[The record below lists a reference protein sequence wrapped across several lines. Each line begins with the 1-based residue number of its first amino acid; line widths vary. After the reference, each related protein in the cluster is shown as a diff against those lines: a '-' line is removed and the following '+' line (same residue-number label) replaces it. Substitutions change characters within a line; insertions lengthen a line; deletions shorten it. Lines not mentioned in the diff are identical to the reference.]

1 MFKILIIACCTWAL
15 AASQGQFDYA
25 YDYDAPVDA
34 PAPQPIA
41 RGPPPATF
49 QPQARAPAP
58 PRSRPQG
65 NRPPPPVQQSSRLDS
80 LDSFTTPVSIVKD
93 TRRID
98 TKTGA
103 FVYEYAGADGSE
115 KHEVRYSNGTVV
127 GNYTFINDLGERE
140 TRFYTAGVR
149 DPSAIDETTDP
160 NYVDLGNYD
169 LYKHLEQP
177 YIHSDGTLGSLRAA
191 PRPGPP
197 QQGGGRPRAQ
207 GGPRSSAPRPAA
219 PRPPPPPPPAAPV
232 PLDFNDDTA
241 LFQPGAPGLAPVFD
255 YEDLAAAAPPRPPPP
270 PPVAQ
275 PIPVAP
281 PAQFLPSPATR
292 GRQGG
297 RPRAPAPP
305 RGGQPPNLGFS
316 GQSADAILDSLI
328 SRFN

>member
-15 AASQGQFDYA
+15 AASQGQFDYV

-41 RGPPPATF
+41 RGPPPAAF
-49 QPQARAPAP
+49 QPQGRPPAP

-65 NRPPPPVQQSSRLDS
+65 NRPPPPVQQASRFDQLDS
-80 LDSFTTPVSIVKD
+80 VTEHVPIVKD
-93 TRRID
+93 SRRID

-115 KHEVRYSNGTVV
+115 KHEIRYSNGTVT

-140 TRFYTAGVR
+140 TRFYTAGVQ

-177 YIHSDGTLGSLRAA
+177 YIHTDGTAGFQTQRAA

-207 GGPRSSAPRPAA
+207 GGPRSSAPRPVAA
-219 PRPPPPPPPAAPV
+219 RPPPPPPPPPAPV

-241 LFQPGAPGLAPVFD
+241 LFQQSAAGAAPVFD
-255 YEDLAAAAPPRPPPP
+255 YEDFAAAAPPPPPP
-270 PPVAQ
+270 PPRPVAQ

-281 PAQFLPSPATR
+281 R
-292 GRQGG
+292 GRQAEDPG
-297 RPRAPAPP
+297 RRHHQEADNLRA
-305 RGGQPPNLGFS
+305 
-316 GQSADAILDSLI
+316 
-328 SRFN
+328 